1 MIKQNDSMPKVSIII
16 PVYNKEHSISK
27 CIQSLLNQTVDDI
40 ECIFVD
46 DCSKDRSVEVI
57 KSFTDERVKLI
68 CSSVNQGP
76 MCARAR
82 GYKVAKGG
90 YIMFCDA
97 DDTMP
102 LDAVQKLYERVT
114 ETNSDIVIGNYCRV
128 EIDGSTHIVKNQF
141 PFGKDKIGVFKA
153 LLSWKQ
159 SQSLCDKIFKKE
171 LFTDNLVVVD
181 GQKNGED
188 GWLLYQLIDNAK
200 SLDILDD
207 VIYNYVM
214 DEVSTTHQRYSN
226 DTLERIVRAIW
237 GRVRIAFKYNDCK
250 SLVYRHLFVLKYR
263 LIEEGYNKQII
274 SNAFRKYSTNSTSI
288 NAKVM
293 FKYFSVYEIIKIFL
307 VSTARRY
314 YGKK

>member
-1 MIKQNDSMPKVSIII
+1 MIKQNDNMPKVSIII

-102 LDAVQKLYERVT
+102 LDGVQKLYERVT

-128 EIDGSTHIVKNQF
+128 ESDGSTHIVKNQF

-153 LLSWKQ
+153 LLLWKQ
-159 SQSLCDKIFKKE
+159 SQSLCDKIFKKD

-188 GWLLYQLIDNAK
+188 GWLLYQLIDNANNI
-200 SLDILDD
+200 DTIED
-207 VIYNYVM
+207 VTYNYVM

-226 DTLERIVRAIW
+226 ETLERVVRAIW
-237 GRVRIAFKYNDCK
+237 GRAQIVFKYNECK
-250 SLVYRHLFVLKYR
+250 TLAYRHLFVLKYR
-263 LIEEGYNKQII
+263 LFEEGYNKRLI
-274 SNAFRKYSTNSTSI
+274 SYAFNKYADSSSNLHI
-288 NAKVM
+288 KDI
-293 FKYFSVYEIIKIFL
+293 FRYFSMYEIIKIFL